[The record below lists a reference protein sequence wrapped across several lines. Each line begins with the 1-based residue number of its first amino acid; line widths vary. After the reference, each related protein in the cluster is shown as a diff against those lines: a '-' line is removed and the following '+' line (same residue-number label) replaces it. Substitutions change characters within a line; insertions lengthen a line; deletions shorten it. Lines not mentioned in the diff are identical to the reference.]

1 MSKES
6 TKLATSLGWE
16 KGVDFPEW
24 GLTEVYL
31 KTISKGYLL
40 AGETPKDAYWRVATK
55 VAQRLGKPDMAS
67 KFFDYIWRGWLCLAS
82 PVLSNTGTDRGLP
95 ISCFGIDV
103 ADSIFDIGAKNLE
116 MMLLAKHG
124 GGVGIG
130 INQIR
135 PAGSI
140 ITGNGTSDGVIPFTK
155 IYDSTILATN
165 QGSVRRGAASVN
177 LNIDHDDF
185 EEWLEIREPK
195 GDVNRQSLNLHQ
207 AAIVGDK
214 FMRRLQDGEP
224 EARRRWGKL
233 LQKRKA
239 TGEPYIMFKG
249 NVNKQNPPMYKEN
262 GLKVHMTNICCLP
275 GDTLVSTT
283 KGPIAISELVD
294 DTVYIFDGKNWVKNS
309 GFEFK
314 GYDKIYEITLSS
326 GEVVR
331 SNSNHRW
338 FVNRNYNAIRRDVL
352 LEKTTIDLNIGDFIE
367 YHKEETHGDVHLD
380 GAYIK
385 GFIVGDGT
393 QHGGK
398 PILNVH
404 HPKYSCEET
413 LLNSLSEVNVD
424 KGLRSDCIITP
435 IFSDEVVVN
444 DSDSFGKQEFKRV
457 KGLTARKSLIPY
469 ALEYKK
475 GIPEEVWT
483 SWDRDSK
490 VKFLS
495 GLFDADGTV
504 GKTLQW
510 SDKNKQLV
518 KTVQNILSTLGI
530 HSSADLNYGR
540 LSLNVQDT
548 ISFLNE
554 GGCQRLRFEGKE
566 PNRNTTGWR
575 RIVSIAETDSVEEV
589 YCTTVE
595 TTGKFALANGL
606 MTGNSEITLHTDESH
621 SFVCCLSSL
630 NLAKYDEWKDTDLV
644 YTATWFLDGVMSEF
658 IQKAKGLRGF
668 ENAIRSA
675 EKGRALGLGV
685 LGWHTYLQQN
695 GIPFEGLTAQFE
707 TRKIFSQMKIESE
720 RASRAMAESL
730 GEPLWCRD
738 SGFRNTHLRAIAP
751 TVSNSKLSGNVS
763 AGIEPWA
770 ANVFTEQSAKGTFI
784 RKNQELTKV
793 LRKIGINTR
802 ETWDKILQDG
812 GSVQD
817 ISELDNWCFLDGR
830 VVKRE
835 DVPEDQEHKIFG
847 IKSVFKTFKEINQLE
862 LVKQAG
868 VRQQYVDQAV
878 SLNLAFPSEATPK
891 WINQVTMEAWKA
903 GIKTLYYMRTE
914 SVLRGDL
921 ATAAMDPLCESCD
934 G

>member
-1 MSKES
+1 MAKNHGEEF
-6 TKLATSLGWE
+6 GWE
-16 KGVDFPEW
+16 LDVDFPSW
-24 GLTEVYL
+24 GNTEVYT
-31 KTISKGYLL
+31 KTISRGYLL
-40 AGETPKDAYWRVATK
+40 QGETPKDAYWRVATK
-55 VAQRLGKPDMAS
+55 VAQRVGKPHMAS

-135 PAGSI
+135 PAGST

-177 LNIDHDDF
+177 LNIEHGDF

-214 FMRRLQDGEP
+214 FMRRLQDGDP

-262 GLKVHMTNICCLP
+262 GLKVHMTNIC
-275 GDTLVSTT
+275 
-283 KGPIAISELVD
+283 
-294 DTVYIFDGKNWVKNS
+294 
-309 GFEFK
+309 
-314 GYDKIYEITLSS
+314 
-326 GEVVR
+326 
-331 SNSNHRW
+331 
-338 FVNRNYNAIRRDVL
+338 
-352 LEKTTIDLNIGDFIE
+352 
-367 YHKEETHGDVHLD
+367 
-380 GAYIK
+380 
-385 GFIVGDGT
+385 
-393 QHGGK
+393 
-398 PILNVH
+398 
-404 HPKYSCEET
+404 
-413 LLNSLSEVNVD
+413 
-424 KGLRSDCIITP
+424 
-435 IFSDEVVVN
+435 
-444 DSDSFGKQEFKRV
+444 
-457 KGLTARKSLIPY
+457 
-469 ALEYKK
+469 
-475 GIPEEVWT
+475 
-483 SWDRDSK
+483 
-490 VKFLS
+490 
-495 GLFDADGTV
+495 
-504 GKTLQW
+504 
-510 SDKNKQLV
+510 
-518 KTVQNILSTLGI
+518 
-530 HSSADLNYGR
+530 
-540 LSLNVQDT
+540 
-548 ISFLNE
+548 
-554 GGCQRLRFEGKE
+554 
-566 PNRNTTGWR
+566 
-575 RIVSIAETDSVEEV
+575 
-589 YCTTVE
+589 
-595 TTGKFALANGL
+595 
-606 MTGNSEITLHTDESH
+606 SEITLHTDESH

-630 NLAKYDEWKDTDLV
+630 NLAKYDEWKDTDLI

-668 ENAIRSA
+668 ENAVRSA

-685 LGWHTYLQQN
+685 LGWHTYLQQS

-720 RASRAMAESL
+720 RASRDMAEEL
-730 GEPLWCRD
+730 GEPLWCKD

-784 RKNQELTKV
+784 RKNQELTKI

-817 ISELDNWCFLDGR
+817 IAELDNWCFLDGK
-830 VVKRE
+830 VVKRGDVKEE
-835 DVPEDQEHKIFG
+835 DVHKIFG

-921 ATAAMDPLCESCD
+921 ASNAMSESCPSCD